1 MFTTTDGY
9 SICYFKNRNEIV
21 VGLPQ
26 TFANATSTLFPV
38 VDRKEDPTD
47 DDLLTILAYVR
58 ANMNKN
64 TEG

>member
-26 TFANATSTLFPV
+26 TFANTTSTALPV

-47 DDLLTILAYVR
+47 DNLLTILAYVR
-58 ANMNKN
+58 AVMNKDA
-64 TEG
+64 EG